1 MSAPDAIEH
10 RVENLERFQ
19 VDIERRFA
27 EAFPGEV
34 LRMNRRL
41 FLLLPLAGCSTID
54 PWRTDYHPVAS
65 FKWKKTREVEEVTLI
80 KIESEGAGQYCS
92 ELHKTP
98 ALACASEYGPKW
110 QLFVPPDDPMI
121 LAHECLHALGYDH
134 E

>member
-1 MSAPDAIEH
+1 LYRDIQ
-10 RVENLERFQ
+10 RVIPLK
-19 VDIERRFA
+19 
-27 EAFPGEV
+27 
-34 LRMNRRL
+34 RRL
-41 FLLLPLAGCSTID
+41 FLLLPLSGCSTIE
-54 PWRTDYHPVAS
+54 PWRTDYHPVSS

-80 KIESEGAGQYCS
+80 KIESEGVGKYCS

-121 LAHECLHALGYDH
+121 LAHEALHALGYDH